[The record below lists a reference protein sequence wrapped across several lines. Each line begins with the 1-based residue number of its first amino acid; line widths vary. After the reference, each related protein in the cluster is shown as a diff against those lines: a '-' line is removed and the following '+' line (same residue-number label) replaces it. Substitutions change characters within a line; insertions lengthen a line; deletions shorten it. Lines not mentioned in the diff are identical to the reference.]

1 MEILQNILVFLTFLV
16 ALGYIIT
23 KFIWKPS
30 FAGGAKKAAKC
41 GVSGCGCSD

>member
-1 MEILQNILVFLTFLV
+1 MEIIQNILVFLTFLV

-30 FAGGAKKAAKC
+30 FAFGSKKETKC

>member
-16 ALGYIIT
+16 ALGYIIS

-30 FAGGAKKAAKC
+30 FVTGKKKDAKC
-41 GVSGCGCSD
+41 GVSGCVDSD